1 MLLRDYLK
9 TSDTKFLYH
18 SSSDGCNNSTQ
29 KAHLHQQRKA
39 ALADAADVGLRCC
52 TSPACAPCV
61 TVPNKGWIPREQ
73 QQLLGLGLGLGV
85 GGGKRTIGQGL
96 RPGCVAVLA

>member
-52 TSPACAPCV
+52 TSPACA
-61 TVPNKGWIPREQ
+61 TVRDRAKQGIPREQ